1 MPFVVT
7 DVDRMLHRDKA
18 ERLIVVWAEQISG
31 PVAFRDLHFGV
42 SDRHRF
48 YPTARPDPR
57 KGLQH
62 VCGVPGMLF
71 LCRLPGVVASGWLRV
86 HDVSPGRLEA
96 LVG

>member
-1 MPFVVT
+1 MTVDMIKRNSGNAEAGIRGIAVQFT
-7 DVDRMLHRDKA
+7 ATAVDRTLDRDKA
-18 ERLIVVWAEQISG
+18 EADRRLGRDKQPCG
-31 PVAFRDLHFGV
+31 FGDLHFGV

-71 LCRLPGVVASGWLRV
+71 L
-86 HDVSPGRLEA
+86 
-96 LVG
+96 